1 MKKLIPF
8 LLLLI
13 VNFYNC
19 QFLEQY
25 SQSKIFKLKKNLETG
40 QKNAF
45 YELAPFLDSH
55 KKLAEFLGYHYLET
69 EERILAKRA
78 IIENSIFLPQEI
90 IIDSI
95 NSKQFLDFLKKNNR
109 KIKYSTEIETFY
121 ITPIDQRKESVGFRE
136 LPKAKIEKLINR
148 KSEILKQDWVKN
160 KNIDLLIKQNNSESL
175 LRISEEFYKKRD
187 KFNFYNNNK
196 EDFFD
201 LLKILTRKDIGSIGR
216 NNSLSWD
223 TKDYNFDNNSVLNL
237 LIYFSKNYKNFV
249 WNNSENC
256 FVNQSLKSES
266 IDSISDLFEDLYN
279 ENNTIALNAFIKLS
293 QNNPDRVNEL
303 AKEKDKI
310 FLERTNDSIPMFPF
324 RFLMQLS
331 LFTEY
336 CKQNNI
342 DFFGNERLSQTLEK
356 LSSKLSFFERK
367 KLENEL
373 VESIKP
379 EDITP
384 LEYWTLIYQKKLNL
398 QESVSRIL
406 DIYYSKNWNDILNN
420 NLQLSLYL
428 KKSLLFGRIGINGNL
443 NYYIYK
449 FIDNGPE
456 TVEILNNIKTDDKN
470 SEFQINRAKKLCL
483 QKFDYPI
490 DDKKITNANFN
501 SQKLNIQE
509 EVDKIRITSKDEDD
523 FEYNILNLFS
533 KIGYSQIPEAIKVT
547 DKIKFKNGSF
557 RDKYSFLERDF
568 GFIGIDNWSSEE
580 VRKDFLSVYNSH
592 TETQVYQ
599 YYLDKY
605 GIDYKNKDRSLNY
618 DKIYEIL
625 KFNIV
630 NPYTGSNIKENEVG
644 AIIKILELNQKTTL
658 GYPDK
663 LCNSAG
669 IYICPPTDRAWEWQ
683 KYLNDNKLLKQKHY
697 DVVSFNY
704 GYYLDKVLQYKSLK

>member
-1 MKKLIPF
+1 
-8 LLLLI
+8 
-13 VNFYNC
+13 
-19 QFLEQY
+19 
-25 SQSKIFKLKKNLETG
+25 
-40 QKNAF
+40 
-45 YELAPFLDSH
+45 
-55 KKLAEFLGYHYLET
+55 
-69 EERILAKRA
+69 
-78 IIENSIFLPQEI
+78 
-90 IIDSI
+90 
-95 NSKQFLDFLKKNNR
+95 
-109 KIKYSTEIETFY
+109 
-121 ITPIDQRKESVGFRE
+121 
-136 LPKAKIEKLINR
+136 
-148 KSEILKQDWVKN
+148 
-160 KNIDLLIKQNNSESL
+160 
-175 LRISEEFYKKRD
+175 
-187 KFNFYNNNK
+187 
-196 EDFFD
+196 
-201 LLKILTRKDIGSIGR
+201 
-216 NNSLSWD
+216 LSWD

-470 SEFQINRAKKLCL
+470 SEFQINRAKKL
-483 QKFDYPI
+483 
-490 DDKKITNANFN
+490 
-501 SQKLNIQE
+501 
-509 EVDKIRITSKDEDD
+509 
-523 FEYNILNLFS
+523 
-533 KIGYSQIPEAIKVT
+533 
-547 DKIKFKNGSF
+547 
-557 RDKYSFLERDF
+557 
-568 GFIGIDNWSSEE
+568 
-580 VRKDFLSVYNSH
+580 
-592 TETQVYQ
+592 
-599 YYLDKY
+599 
-605 GIDYKNKDRSLNY
+605 
-618 DKIYEIL
+618 
-625 KFNIV
+625 
-630 NPYTGSNIKENEVG
+630 
-644 AIIKILELNQKTTL
+644 
-658 GYPDK
+658 
-663 LCNSAG
+663 
-669 IYICPPTDRAWEWQ
+669 
-683 KYLNDNKLLKQKHY
+683 
-697 DVVSFNY
+697 
-704 GYYLDKVLQYKSLK
+704 